1 MTNENKELIVVTG
14 ATGNVGSP
22 VVAGLIEKGYAPRA
36 VVRKREHD
44 AAWEN
49 AGIEQVEADLNDVEA
64 LTRAFD
70 GADKVFSLSP
80 FVENIAE
87 LGKTTV
93 DAAKRAGVKHIVRSS
108 ALGASLDSP
117 ITLGRLHGAVEKTI
131 EDSGL
136 DFTFVQPASF
146 FQNYLGYA
154 DTIKKNNVFYA
165 PLGEGKMSLI
175 DVRDIAAVAV
185 AALTETGH
193 AGKKYAV
200 TGGES
205 LSCEDIA
212 AALSEITGRPINY
225 VDVPEDKAEQQMLD
239 SKMPKWMVKMI
250 MELNGISKAGYV
262 AAVLSTVEQI
272 TGRKPITFRQFAQE
286 NKQSFAQQWGD

>member
-22 VVAGLIEKGYAPRA
+22 VVAGLIEKGYAPRV
-36 VVRKREHD
+36 VVRKREHN

-49 AGIEQVEADLNDVEA
+49 AGIKLVEADLNDVEA
-64 LTRAFD
+64 LTKAFV

-117 ITLGRLHGAVEKTI
+117 IMLGRLHGAVEKTI

-185 AALTETGH
+185 VALTETGH
-193 AGKKYAV
+193 TGEKYAV

-212 AALSEITGRPINY
+212 ATLSEITGRPINY

-262 AAVLSTVEQI
+262 AAVLPTVEQL
-272 TGRKPITFRQFAQE
+272 TGRKPITFRQFAEE
-286 NKQSFAQQWGD
+286 NKPSFAQQRGE

>member
-22 VVAGLIEKGYAPRA
+22 VVAGLIEKGYAPRV
-36 VVRKREHD
+36 VVRKREHN

-49 AGIEQVEADLNDVEA
+49 AGIKQVEADLNDVEA
-64 LTRAFD
+64 LTKAFD

-165 PLGEGKMSLI
+165 PLGEGKISLI

-193 AGKKYAV
+193 TGEKYAV

-212 AALSEITGRPINY
+212 ATLSQITGRPINY

-262 AAVLSTVEQI
+262 AAVLPTVEQL
-272 TGRKPITFRQFAQE
+272 TGRKPITFRQFAEE
-286 NKQSFAQQWGD
+286 NKQSFAQQRGE